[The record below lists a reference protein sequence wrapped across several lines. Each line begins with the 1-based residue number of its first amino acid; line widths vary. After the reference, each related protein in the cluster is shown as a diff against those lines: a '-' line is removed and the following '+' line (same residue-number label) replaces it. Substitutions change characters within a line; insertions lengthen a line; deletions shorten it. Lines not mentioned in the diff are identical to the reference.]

1 MDIDRFLAEGRP
13 AWDRLD
19 ELTKRASRRV
29 GRLPAADLEE
39 LVALYQ
45 RTSGHLSYAR
55 TYFRDPALVAQL
67 SGIVGRAAAVVH
79 GTRPKT
85 LRAVGGFFAD
95 TFPAAVWHIRWH
107 VLAATLLTLV
117 ASGAVAVWIASS
129 DAALEAS
136 APAAVREAYVEQDF
150 ERYYSSEPSASF
162 ASKVFTNNLRV
173 GITAF
178 AAGIAFCVVTAFI
191 LVTNGARLGFAAGLF
206 AVAGEQPKFWG
217 LILPHGLLEL
227 TAVFVAGG
235 AGLKLGWTLI
245 DPGDRSRARALV
257 EEGRIAMAVVLGLA
271 LVFAVAGVI
280 EGFVTGSALDTWAR
294 VGIGVT
300 AEVVF
305 LAYIG
310 LRGVRSPSA

>member
-19 ELTKRASRRV
+19 ELTRRATRRV
-29 GRLPAADLEE
+29 GRLSAADLDE

-45 RTSGHLSYAR
+45 RASGHLSYAR
-55 TYFRDPALVAQL
+55 TYYRDPALVAQL
-67 SGIVGRAAAVVH
+67 SGLVGRAASVVY

-85 LRAVGGFFAD
+85 LRAVGRFFAD

-107 VLAATLLTLV
+107 VLAATALTLV
-117 ASGAVAVWIASS
+117 ASGAVAVWIATS

-136 APAAVREAYVEQDF
+136 APDAVREAYVEQDF
-150 ERYYSSEPSASF
+150 ERYYSSEPSAAF

-173 GITAF
+173 GVTAF

-245 DPGDRSRARALV
+245 DPGDRPRTRALV

-271 LVFAVAGVI
+271 VVFAVAGVI

-294 VGIGVT
+294 VGIGVV
-300 AEVVF
+300 AELAF
-305 LAYIG
+305 LSYVG
-310 LRGVRSPSA
+310 LRGARSPSA